1 MVKRLVSN
9 MINKNRHLKMA
20 DSLYRVILQRRAELL
35 EQGLTTVSFQFPGQF
50 ESRVSDM
57 LHSEEFKIM
66 ALPGLVVGA
75 THNWSGKRVFF
86 LHVPK
91 TAGTSVRLALIKS
104 VGTPAFE
111 FYNRIPSIAQSM
123 RELENN
129 FWPLWVGHQNVSSFP
144 SDMNGLTIFR
154 ESRSRILSTYR
165 HRGQMA
171 LMNNPHMLDSERL
184 EKEKSQARTTI
195 STPFGTWL
203 PTSFRMKNLGY
214 FIPPEEG
221 TKYRSKEFESY
232 INKISESGLEQILN
246 ESLSRFTHA
255 AWSHD
260 EPAILRAISEIS
272 GRETT
277 ELPRENVY
285 PNLKGYPPQVLDSEA
300 IAELNTIQDKE
311 FILYKVAHEHG
322 LVPLLSKSE
331 ADDLFE
337 ITAKRLGFTFG

>member
-1 MVKRLVSN
+1 
-9 MINKNRHLKMA
+9 MA
-20 DSLYRVILQRRAELL
+20 DSLYRVILQRRPELL
-35 EQGLTTVSFQFPGQF
+35 EQGLTAASFQFPGQF

-57 LHSEEFKIM
+57 LQSEEFKNM
-66 ALPGLVVGA
+66 ALPGLVAGA

-111 FYNRIPSIAQSM
+111 FYNRSPSIEQSM

-129 FWPLWVGHQNVSSFP
+129 FWPLWVGHQNISSFP

-154 ESRSRILSTYR
+154 ESRSRVLSTYR
-165 HRGQMA
+165 QRSRMA
-171 LMNNPHMLDSERL
+171 FMENPHILDSEKL
-184 EKEKSQARTTI
+184 EKKKSQARATI
-195 STPFGTWL
+195 SKPFGTWL
-203 PTSFRMKNLGY
+203 NTSLRMRVLGF

-221 TKYRSKEFESY
+221 TQYRSKEFKSY
-232 INKISESGLEQILN
+232 ISEISEPRLETILN

-260 EPAILRAISEIS
+260 EPAILRAISQVS
-272 GRETT
+272 GREST

-300 IAELNTIQDKE
+300 ISNLNTIREKE
-311 FILYKVAHEHG
+311 SVLYKVAHEHG

>member
-1 MVKRLVSN
+1 

-20 DSLYRVILQRRAELL
+20 DSLYRVILQRRPELL
-35 EQGLTTVSFQFPGQF
+35 EQGLTAASFQFPGQF

-57 LHSEEFKIM
+57 LHSEEFQI
-66 ALPGLVVGA
+66 AVLPRLVA
-75 THNWSGKRVFF
+75 DASKNWTGKRVFF

-111 FYNRIPSIAQSM
+111 FYNRSPSIDQIL

-129 FWPLWVGHQNVSSFP
+129 FWPLWVGHQNISSFP

-154 ESRSRILSTYR
+154 ESRSRVLSTYR
-165 HRGQMA
+165 QRSRMA
-171 LMNNPHMLDSERL
+171 LMENPHILDSEKL
-184 EKEKSQARTTI
+184 EKKKSQARATI
-195 STPFGTWL
+195 SKPFGTWL
-203 PTSFRMKNLGY
+203 NTSMRMRILGY
-214 FIPPEEG
+214 FIPSEEG
-221 TKYRSKEFESY
+221 TTYRSKEFKSY
-232 INKISESGLEQILN
+232 INEISESGLEQILN

-260 EPAILRAISEIS
+260 EPAILRAISEVS
-272 GRETT
+272 GREST

-300 IAELNTIQDKE
+300 ISSLNTIREKE
-311 FILYKVAHEHG
+311 SVLYKVAHEHG

-337 ITAKRLGFTFG
+337 ITAKRLGFTFA